1 MQVNKR
7 LLTTILYLHFLNCLK
22 KISDSVV
29 CTNSL
34 EREIPL
40 DSGFKRRRFRRPVHW
55 FRVEGRS
62 VHKKVCDFINIRFT
76 KQYNNF
82 FCPDSGLA
90 KGTRLIHH
98 KQLLMNK
105 FGRILCLTRK

>member
-7 LLTTILYLHFLNCLK
+7 LLTTILYLQFRNCLK

-40 DSGFKRRRFRRPVHW
+40 DSGFKRRRFR
-55 FRVEGRS
+55 
-62 VHKKVCDFINIRFT
+62 
-76 KQYNNF
+76 
-82 FCPDSGLA
+82 
-90 KGTRLIHH
+90 
-98 KQLLMNK
+98 
-105 FGRILCLTRK
+105 